1 MALVTESKF
10 SEILSFIWSYLEAM
24 SLMQKE
30 LIPDMKCGPTWN
42 SEVIEFKHFLK
53 YTLIQV
59 LA

>member
-1 MALVTESKF
+1 
-10 SEILSFIWSYLEAM
+10 M